1 MYMKSTL
8 KSSLYKLVAFLTLA
22 VALALGLMVVY
33 FTLAKANIT
42 LLANK
47 MVVRNE
53 KIFTI
58 PITFINASTTPSPR
72 AKTPD
77 KEPSPINLLRDMVL
91 RDTDELPAKNTDE
104 SIETPL
110 VGDVRSRLV
119 SAARV
124 FIPEGEGKQIEDT
137 ATGTVELI
145 NDLQSPQT
153 LIATTRL
160 LSKEDVLFRLKE
172 KVTIPA
178 LSKIKADVYADKP
191 GEGGNIT
198 PTEFTI
204 PGLSVSRQKYVYANS
219 TEPFKGGVK
228 IVKVLAESD
237 FKKAENELIAD
248 LNTNALKKFIKAGIP
263 LSPSQLLVSD
273 VEYSTDDA
281 IGQQK
286 LTFLMN
292 ATGTAHA
299 VLFDIQNLEEKAKQ
313 ALYDSLPKNQSILAY
328 NSDSFV
334 FSVLSIDASK
344 NQADLSTSIEGFA
357 VLQDSTGI
365 ISPMN
370 LAGLTAQEI

>member
-1 MYMKSTL
+1 
-8 KSSLYKLVAFLTLA
+8 
-22 VALALGLMVVY
+22 
-33 FTLAKANIT
+33 
-42 LLANK
+42 
-47 MVVRNE
+47 
-53 KIFTI
+53 
-58 PITFINASTTPSPR
+58 
-72 AKTPD
+72 
-77 KEPSPINLLRDMVL
+77 MVL
-91 RDTDELPAKNTDE
+91 STE
-104 SIETPL
+104 
-110 VGDVRSRLV
+110 
-119 SAARV
+119 
-124 FIPEGEGKQIEDT
+124 
-137 ATGTVELI
+137 
-145 NDLQSPQT
+145 
-153 LIATTRL
+153 
-160 LSKEDVLFRLKE
+160 
-172 KVTIPA
+172 
-178 LSKIKADVYADKP
+178 VY
-191 GEGGNIT
+191 
-198 PTEFTI
+198 
-204 PGLSVSRQKYVYANS
+204 SNS

-370 LAGLTAQEI
+370 LAGLTAQEIQSELLKNKAVQEVRVEFSPFWVTRAPRIAEKITIEVISSE